1 MATPKKL
8 KSGHW
13 RAQVYLGRKD
23 GKPVYGSVT
32 AETKDDCSLE
42 AAKLKKQ
49 GLPPEKG
56 PDLTVGQVVE
66 QYIESCV
73 LLSPTTVS
81 GYRHTAAN
89 FFKDLMEVRVDDLT
103 DILLQ
108 DHINAESKRKT
119 YRGTIV
125 SPKSVRNAWGL
136 ISASLRHICH
146 KSYDIK
152 LPQSDPK
159 FLELPEPDFVI
170 HAIQG
175 TDVELPCML
184 ALWLSLSMSEIRGL
198 KYSSI
203 RNGCIYID
211 QVLVDVEGEATE
223 KARGKVSSRNR
234 MLNLPETLFDLIS
247 KNTDYLKYKRGEIFD
262 DYLIHLTAHQIRNKF
277 KKLMPSMTFHQ
288 LRHMNASVMLQLNVP
303 EKYAME
309 RGGWS
314 TPHTM
319 KRVYQ
324 HTFSAERK
332 RVDDAIDAYFS
343 AKYHTNA
350 YTKSAKH

>member
-1 MATPKKL
+1 MATPKKM
-8 KSGHW
+8 KSGRW
-13 RAQVYLGRKD
+13 RAQVYLGRRD
-23 GKPVYGSVT
+23 GKNIYASVT
-32 AETKDDCSLE
+32 ADTKNECALK
-42 AAKLKKQ
+42 AAQLKVQ
-49 GLPPEKG
+49 GLPKKAEE
-56 PDLTVGQVVE
+56 LTVGEAVDR
-66 QYIESCV
+66 YIESCT
-73 LLSPTTVS
+73 LLSPTTIS
-81 GYRHTAAN
+81 GYKHTKAN
-89 FFKDLMEVRVDDLT
+89 FFKDLMEVSVSELT
-103 DILLQ
+103 DMVVQ
-108 DHINAESKRKT
+108 GYINAESARKT
-119 YRGTIV
+119 YRGTTI

-146 KSYDIK
+146 LTFDIK
-152 LPQSDPK
+152 LPQNEPK

-170 HAIQG
+170 NAIQG

-211 QVLVDVEGEATE
+211 QVLVDVEGKPTE
-223 KARGKVSSRNR
+223 KARAKVATRNR
-234 MLNLPETLFDLIS
+234 FLALPDVLLELIRRDTDFDR
-247 KNTDYLKYKRGEIFD
+247 YERHEIFD
-262 DYLIHLTAHQIRNKF
+262 DYLIPLTAHQIRNKF
-277 KKLMPSMTFHQ
+277 KKLMPKMTFHQ

-324 HTFSAERK
+324 HTFSAERR

-343 AKYHTNA
+343 QKYHTISH
-350 YTKSAKH
+350 TKAEKA

>member
-1 MATPKKL
+1 M
-8 KSGHW
+8 
-13 RAQVYLGRKD
+13 
-23 GKPVYGSVT
+23 T
-32 AETKDDCSLE
+32 APTKDDCNFE
-42 AAKLKKQ
+42 AAKLKKN
-49 GLPPEKG
+49 GLPEKL
-56 PDLTVGQVVE
+56 PSRTVGEVVD

-73 LLSPTTVS
+73 LLSPTTIS
-81 GYRHTAAN
+81 GYKHTRAN
-89 FFKDLMEVRVDDLT
+89 FFKDLMTVRVCELT
-103 DILLQ
+103 DMVIQ
-108 DHINAESKRKT
+108 DHINAESRRKT
-119 YRGTIV
+119 YRGTTI

-146 KSYDIK
+146 KTYEVK
-152 LPQSDPK
+152 LPQNDPK

-170 HAIQG
+170 SAIQG
-175 TDVELPCML
+175 SDVELPCML

-211 QVLVDVEGEATE
+211 QVLVDVEGAPTE
-223 KARGKVSSRNR
+223 KARAKVTTRNR
-234 MLNLPETLFDLIS
+234 FLALPDILLELIRRD
-247 KNTDYLKYKRGEIFD
+247 TDYARYERHEIFD

-277 KKLMPSMTFHQ
+277 KKLMPGMTFHQ
-288 LRHMNASVMLQLNVP
+288 LRHMNASVMLQLNIP

-324 HTFSAERK
+324 HTFSAERRK
-332 RVDDAIDAYFS
+332 VDTAIDNYFEQ
-343 AKYHTNA
+343 KYHTITH
-350 YTKSAKH
+350 TKSGKA

>member
-1 MATPKKL
+1 MATPKKM
-8 KSGHW
+8 KSGRW
-13 RAQVYLGRKD
+13 RAQVYLGRRD
-23 GKPVYGSVT
+23 GKNIYASVT
-32 AETKDDCSLE
+32 ADTKNECALK
-42 AAKLKKQ
+42 AAQLKVQ
-49 GLPPEKG
+49 GLPKKTEE
-56 PDLTVGQVVE
+56 LTVGEAVDR
-66 QYIESCV
+66 YIESCT
-73 LLSPTTVS
+73 LLSPTTIS
-81 GYRHTAAN
+81 GYKHTKAN
-89 FFKDLMEVRVDDLT
+89 FFKDLMEVPVSELT
-103 DILLQ
+103 DMVVQ
-108 DHINAESKRKT
+108 GHINAESARKT
-119 YRGTIV
+119 YRGTTI

-146 KSYDIK
+146 MTFDIK
-152 LPQSDPK
+152 LPQNDPK

-170 HAIQG
+170 NAIQG
-175 TDVELPCML
+175 SDVELPCML

-211 QVLVDVEGEATE
+211 QVLVDVEGKPTE
-223 KARGKVSSRNR
+223 KARAKVATRNR
-234 MLNLPETLFDLIS
+234 FLALPDVLLELIRRETDFDR
-247 KNTDYLKYKRGEIFD
+247 YERHEIFD
-262 DYLIHLTAHQIRNKF
+262 DYLIPLTAHQIRNKF
-277 KKLMPSMTFHQ
+277 KKLMPKMTFHQ

-324 HTFSAERK
+324 HTFSAERR

-343 AKYHTNA
+343 QKYHTISH
-350 YTKSAKH
+350 TKAEKA